1 MNIALLGYGKMGQLI
16 EEIAT
21 QSGHSI
27 IYIANSKHIV
37 DDINFSKVDV
47 AIDFSTPTTAFKN
60 ISTTLAQGVPVVSG
74 TTGWLDKMEDIN
86 KLTTKNNTAFLYA
99 SNFSVGVNLFF
110 ELNKKLKSIMDSHPQ
125 YKTYIREIHH
135 TEKLDAPSGTA
146 LSLQSQIDKNTP
158 IDSARIKGVPGTHF
172 VEYTSDIDTISISHE
187 AHNRNGFAK
196 GALMAAEWIVN
207 KKGIFKMSDVL
218 KL

>member
-27 IYIANSKHIV
+27 IYIANSKHSV
-37 DDINFSKVDV
+37 DDIDFSKIDV

-60 ISTTLAQGVPVVSG
+60 ISTTLAQAVPVVSG

-86 KLTTKNNTAFLYA
+86 QLTTKNNTAFLYA

-158 IDSARIKGVPGTHF
+158 IDSERIKGVPGTHF

>member
-37 DDINFSKVDV
+37 DDIDFSKVDV

-60 ISTTLAQGVPVVSG
+60 ISTTLAQAVPVVSG

-86 KLTTKNNTAFLYA
+86 QLTTKNNTAFLYA

-158 IDSARIKGVPGTHF
+158 IDSERIKGVPGTHF

>member
-27 IYIANSKHIV
+27 TSIANSKHSV

-74 TTGWLDKMEDIN
+74 TTGWLDKMGDIN

-99 SNFSVGVNLFF
+99 SNFSIGVNLFF
-110 ELNKKLKSIMDSHPQ
+110 ELNKKLKSIMDSHPK
-125 YKTYIREIHH
+125 YKTHIREIHH

-158 IDSARIKGVPGTHF
+158 IDSERIKGVPGTHF

>member
-27 IYIANSKHIV
+27 IYIANSKHSV
-37 DDINFSKVDV
+37 DDIDFSKIDV

-60 ISTTLAQGVPVVSG
+60 ISATLAQAVPVVSG

-86 KLTTKNNTAFLYA
+86 QLTTKNNTAFLYA

-125 YKTYIREIHH
+125 YKTHIREIHH

-158 IDSARIKGVPGTHF
+158 IDSERIKGVPGTHF
-172 VEYTSDIDTISISHE
+172 VEYTSDVDTISISHE

>member
-37 DDINFSKVDV
+37 EDIDFSKVDV

-158 IDSARIKGVPGTHF
+158 IDSERIKGVPGTHF

>member
-37 DDINFSKVDV
+37 DDIDFSKVDV

-86 KLTTKNNTAFLYA
+86 QLTTKNNTAFLYA

-158 IDSARIKGVPGTHF
+158 IDSERIKGVPGTHF

>member
-27 IYIANSKHIV
+27 TSIANSKHSV

-74 TTGWLDKMEDIN
+74 TTGWLDKMGDIN

-99 SNFSVGVNLFF
+99 SNFSIGVNLFF
-110 ELNKKLKSIMDSHPQ
+110 ELNKKLKSIMDSHPK
-125 YKTYIREIHH
+125 YKTHIREIHH

-158 IDSARIKGVPGTHF
+158 IYSERIKGVPGTHF

>member
-1 MNIALLGYGKMGQLI
+1 MNITLLGYGKMGQLI

-27 IYIANSKHIV
+27 TSIANSKHSV

-99 SNFSVGVNLFF
+99 SNFSIGVNLFF
-110 ELNKKLKSIMDSHPQ
+110 ELNKKLKSIMDSHPK
-125 YKTYIREIHH
+125 YKTHIREIHH

-158 IDSARIKGVPGTHF
+158 IDSERIKGVPGTHF

-207 KKGIFKMSDVL
+207 KKGVFKMSDVL

>member
-1 MNIALLGYGKMGQLI
+1 M
-16 EEIAT
+16 EIV
-21 QSGHSI
+21 
-27 IYIANSKHIV
+27 IANSKHIV
-37 DDINFSKVDV
+37 DDIDFSKVDV

>member
-27 IYIANSKHIV
+27 IYIANSKHSV
-37 DDINFSKVDV
+37 DDIDFSKIDV

-74 TTGWLDKMEDIN
+74 TTGWLDKMEDVN

-125 YKTYIREIHH
+125 SKTHIREIHH

-158 IDSARIKGVPGTHF
+158 IDSERIKGVPGTHF
-172 VEYTSDIDTISISHE
+172 VE
-187 AHNRNGFAK
+187 
-196 GALMAAEWIVN
+196 
-207 KKGIFKMSDVL
+207 
-218 KL
+218 

>member
-37 DDINFSKVDV
+37 DDIDFSKVDV

-74 TTGWLDKMEDIN
+74 TTGWLNKMEDIN

-146 LSLQSQIDKNTP
+146 LSLQSQIDNNTP
-158 IDSARIKGVPGTHF
+158 IDSERIKGVPGTHF

>member
-27 IYIANSKHIV
+27 TSIANSKHSV

-60 ISTTLAQGVPVVSG
+60 ISTTLAQRVPVVSG

-86 KLTTKNNTAFLYA
+86 MLTTKNNTAFLYA
-99 SNFSVGVNLFF
+99 SNFSIGVNLFF
-110 ELNKKLKSIMDSHPQ
+110 ELNKKLKSIMDSHPK
-125 YKTYIREIHH
+125 YKTHIREIHH

-158 IDSARIKGVPGTHF
+158 IDSERIKGVPGTHF

-207 KKGIFKMSDVL
+207 KKGVFKMSDVL